1 MFLIEQWRIPILSDS
16 CKNCMA
22 ESAKQ
27 TVLDES
33 FEMAEN
39 DRLPVGPHGDS
50 NRQALRSGA
59 FSQKTKRI
67 DVTYSTGHEF
77 FRSIG

>member
-33 FEMAEN
+33 FEMAETTVCQLVHMVTAIG
-39 DRLPVGPHGDS
+39 RLFDQELFP
-50 NRQALRSGA
+50 
-59 FSQKTKRI
+59 KKRNE
-67 DVTYSTGHEF
+67 STSLIQPAMSF
-77 FRSIG
+77 FVQ